1 MAGHYGLGCERTIQ
15 NRILMTH
22 ALRVLGLKKQW
33 RWLGIDVAEVMGKS
47 GTHPRLRKT
56 VLVEL
61 GRIPDEQLLTIAA
74 AMVVTARPKTD
85 RAAIR
90 LLRDLRLQ
98 RNVNFS
104 SAELAALLWGVLK
117 RYRREHPGFSWP
129 DSRPPSPRF
138 RNSFLM
144 SRSRNFNGGNP
155 ERPRHWSRVGETRK
169 EVTCMEA
176 TDSQTPTIELA
187 DRLYIT
193 ACPECGV
200 AFALPV
206 LLHMR
211 RVQDRGMIHCPNGH
225 ANTLRPALAT
235 TADFALLH
243 AQALSELFG
252 LRRRMRIALVELDKL
267 RPAAGEVPPPTKEE
281 IVRRC
286 HILGERGEATDYG
299 RRLCRFCGKPS
310 SRLQRHLREA
320 HFQEVADLPASLFE
334 LP

>member
-1 MAGHYGLGCERTIQ
+1 
-15 NRILMTH
+15 
-22 ALRVLGLKKQW
+22 
-33 RWLGIDVAEVMGKS
+33 
-47 GTHPRLRKT
+47 
-56 VLVEL
+56 
-61 GRIPDEQLLTIAA
+61 
-74 AMVVTARPKTD
+74 
-85 RAAIR
+85 
-90 LLRDLRLQ
+90 
-98 RNVNFS
+98 
-104 SAELAALLWGVLK
+104 
-117 RYRREHPGFSWP
+117 
-129 DSRPPSPRF
+129 
-138 RNSFLM
+138 
-144 SRSRNFNGGNP
+144 
-155 ERPRHWSRVGETRK
+155 
-169 EVTCMEA
+169 MEA

-225 ANTLRPALAT
+225 ANALRPLPEL
-235 TADFALLH
+235 TADFAILH
-243 AQALSELFG
+243 AHALGELQG
-252 LRRRMRIALVELDKL
+252 LRLRNALVELEKL